1 MRNLNN
7 RVIPRSSEE
16 RQSEILLH
24 IKEKGAATIGEIAR
38 RFAVSEMTVRRV
50 LHKLA
55 DAGLVIRTPGG
66 AMVAP
71 SGSMERTFVERS
83 EKMATAKDALG
94 RVAAGLVREGET
106 VLLDSGTTTRYIAR
120 HLGGRRN
127 LVVVTASLAV
137 LEELAGSP
145 GIQVRLT
152 GGVYRRGSHDLC
164 GGAVEASME
173 SIFADRVFFGAAA
186 LSFHKGAM
194 NFDQEMP
201 RALLDA
207 GKQKILVLDSS
218 KIGIEAVYRLCP
230 IKDCDLVVTDKGVK
244 PADLKRLR
252 KLTNVLIAE

>member
-1 MRNLNN
+1 
-7 RVIPRSSEE
+7 
-16 RQSEILLH
+16 
-24 IKEKGAATIGEIAR
+24 
-38 RFAVSEMTVRRV
+38 
-50 LHKLA
+50 
-55 DAGLVIRTPGG
+55 
-66 AMVAP
+66 MVAP

>member
-1 MRNLNN
+1 M
-7 RVIPRSSEE
+7 PARSSSED

-24 IKEKGAATIGEIAR
+24 IKEKGSAGIGEIAE
-38 RFAVSEMTVRRV
+38 RFGVSEMTVRRV
-50 LHKLA
+50 LYKLA

-94 RVAAGLVREGET
+94 RAAAGLVREGET

-120 HLGGRRN
+120 HLASRRN

-137 LEELAGSP
+137 VEELAGSS

-152 GGVYRRGSHDLC
+152 GGIYRRSSHDLC
-164 GGAVEASME
+164 GSAVEAAME

-186 LSFHKGAM
+186 LSFQKGAM
-194 NFDQEMP
+194 NFDQEIP
-201 RALLDA
+201 RALLSA
-207 GKQKILVLDSS
+207 GKQKVLVIDSS

-230 IKDCDLVVTDKGVK
+230 IESCDLVITDRGVQG
-244 PADLKRLR
+244 ADLKRLR
-252 KLTNVLIAE
+252 RLTNVLVAE

>member
-1 MRNLNN
+1 
-7 RVIPRSSEE
+7 
-16 RQSEILLH
+16 
-24 IKEKGAATIGEIAR
+24 
-38 RFAVSEMTVRRV
+38 MTVRRV
-50 LHKLA
+50 LYKLA

-94 RVAAGLVREGET
+94 RVAASLVREGET